1 MCQPI
6 HQIPFYLI
14 EFYHTFIKIVFINFD
29 IIVDKDCPFCKNYA
43 QLIKLKKSNDIT
55 IINARDNI
63 LDIKEFAKKGFD
75 INNGVIVVAD
85 TLIFQGS
92 DAIIFLQKVTNGK
105 LFLYDNILFKKVLY
119 PIIKFIRRVL
129 LIILGKTPNI
139 KY

>member
-1 MCQPI
+1 MK
-6 HQIPFYLI
+6 I
-14 EFYHTFIKIVFINFD
+14 EIYY
-29 IIVDKDCPFCKNYA
+29 DKDCPFCKNYA
-43 QLIKLKKSNDIT
+43 QLIKLRKSNDIT
-55 IINARDNI
+55 IVNARDNI

-92 DAIIFLQKVTNGK
+92 EAIIFLQKVTDGK